1 MGLRPGPRQQA
12 GREVTPLGDPGGETA
27 KSRARHGSLK
37 GVGGCPRAWKC
48 GGKCNDGGGAVL
60 LLGCCCRWCHT
71 LYVVVEQGSRWCGAV
86 LVNRW
91 TVELVGEVCVVVF
104 NWRQW
109 RQLLK

>member
-37 GVGGCPRAWKC
+37 GWGAAPECGSVVGSVMMVV
-48 GGKCNDGGGAVL
+48 VL
-60 LLGCCCRWCHT
+60 CCCSD
-71 LYVVVEQGSRWCGAV
+71 VVADGVIRCMWWSNRAAGGVV

-109 RQLLK
+109 QQLLK